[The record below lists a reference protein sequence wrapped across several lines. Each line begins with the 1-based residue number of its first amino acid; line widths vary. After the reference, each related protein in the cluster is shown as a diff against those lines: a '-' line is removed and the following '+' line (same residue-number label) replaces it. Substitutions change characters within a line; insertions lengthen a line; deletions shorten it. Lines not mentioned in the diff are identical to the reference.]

1 MTGAIAAAVRL
12 RAPLAAIAM
21 VGALSICC
29 LTGLIGS
36 WGRWYSHDMT
46 YRRQTEA
53 FLRCETALSRNIAD
67 LSWDMAWSE
76 DGVQQVWGLG
86 VPTWRLPFELLAR
99 AVGQPAFPD
108 RLALA
113 AAIALSAYMVV
124 ASLLPPACVVTG
136 RQWMH
141 AALAQPERLS
151 VGLFLIA
158 FPPILGLCS
167 GPFNV
172 YEEPI
177 VFGYYYAI
185 GLFASTAAFARR
197 ATPARYVLNGI
208 LAGIIGFIRPT
219 LFVYGIATVLSDM
232 SVARRERWSLSRVG
246 VAPALLI
253 AGGLALFAS
262 NSRRFGGG
270 FEFGHRL
277 NATGS
282 DIMYASRFGAS
293 FDQQPYWRRTLELL
307 GALYFVRELNGVDN
321 FQTDVVP
328 WQVPAPRWRHFYC
341 RTFDAS
347 YLVICVGAIAVLAGC
362 TVYPRAN
369 PPNPSNNAGALAWIV
384 LPMCSLS
391 AFYAIYYSIS
401 SRYMLDF
408 APAIAAASAS
418 LLLFGV
424 ERLTATRSAAL
435 LRWILAASLTLWW
448 VIEMELTQ
456 ELLPQQPPWGQIH
469 VLDAMSAVKQ
479 EAKALPLH
487 YLVGSR
493 STPWTTDLEF
503 NGFGWEEHTGLTG
516 PVVMLFVENLAE
528 LHIECHWT
536 SSTKP
541 SQRAIDCIRAKVGLE
556 TLKLVSAKKCDG
568 TLELVFDRPDR
579 AAYRRG
585 IQPVFISFV
594 PPDDILAPRSP
605 WRLQRVD
612 WIAANQ
618 FRNDDG
624 PDLSK

>member
-1 MTGAIAAAVRL
+1 MFLMRAIAAAVRP
-12 RAPLAAIAM
+12 RVPIAALAA

-29 LTGLIGS
+29 STGLIGG
-36 WGRWYSHDMT
+36 WGRWYSHDLT

-53 FLRCETALSRNIAD
+53 LLRCETPLSRNIAD

-76 DGVQQVWGLG
+76 GGVQQVWGLG
-86 VPTWRLPFELLAR
+86 IPLWRLPFELLAR

-113 AAIALSAYMVV
+113 AAIALSAYVV
-124 ASLLPPACVVTG
+124 FASLLPPACFITG
-136 RQWMH
+136 RQWMR
-141 AALAQPERLS
+141 AAVTQPERLI
-151 VGLFLIA
+151 VGLLLIA
-158 FPPILGLCS
+158 FPPVLGLCS

-185 GLFASTAAFARR
+185 GLFASTGAFAHR
-197 ATPARYVLNGI
+197 ATPTRYILNGI
-208 LAGIIGFIRPT
+208 LGGVIGFIRPT

-246 VAPALLI
+246 IAPALLI

-262 NSRRFGGG
+262 NARRFGGG

-277 NATGS
+277 NATGA

-321 FQTDVVP
+321 LQTVVVR
-328 WQVPAPRWRHFYC
+328 WQAPTPRWRHFYS
-341 RTFDAS
+341 RTFDVS
-347 YLVICVGAIAVLAGC
+347 YLVICVGATAVLTGRA
-362 TVYPRAN
+362 VYPQSS
-369 PPNPSNNAGALAWIV
+369 PPNPPHNIGVLAWIL
-384 LPMCSLS
+384 LPLCALS
-391 AFYAIYYSIS
+391 AFYVMYYSIS

-408 APAIAAASAS
+408 APAIAAAVAS

-424 ERLTATRSAAL
+424 ERLTSARNAAL
-435 LRWILAASLTLWW
+435 LRWILAASFAVWW
-448 VIEMELTQ
+448 AAEMELTQ
-456 ELLPQQPPWGQIH
+456 KVLPQQPPWGQIH
-469 VLDAMSAVKQ
+469 VVDAMSAVKQ
-479 EAKALPLH
+479 EAKMLPPR
-487 YLVGSR
+487 YLVGSTT
-493 STPWTTDLEF
+493 TPWSTGLEF

-516 PVVMLFVENLAE
+516 PVVMMFVENLAE
-528 LHIECHWT
+528 LRIECRWT
-536 SSTKP
+536 STTQL

-556 TLKLVSAKKCDG
+556 TLTLMSAKTYDG
-568 TLELVFDRPDR
+568 NLELVFDRPNR

-594 PPDDILAPRSP
+594 PAEDILAPWSP
-605 WRLQRVD
+605 WRLQRVE
-612 WIAANQ
+612 WLAANQ
-618 FRNDDG
+618 LRDD
-624 PDLSK
+624 